1 MVKRSLVLLMA
12 LAMCLIVGV
21 GLSAQK
27 VYTIGFAQT
36 GGNEGAWRDAE
47 TASVNAAAKEMG
59 INLKFVDGQEKQ
71 DVQIAA
77 LRSFIAQKVDGIL
90 LAPVVATGWDDVLQ
104 ECKDAHIPVVLLDR
118 GIETSDDSL
127 YVCKITSD
135 FVAEGRRIGEWL
147 IKKMG
152 GKANIAELQG
162 TPGAD
167 PAIMRQKGFAEAIAK
182 VPGMKIVKSQTGNF
196 NAADGKQVMEAF
208 LKADKT
214 INAVYAHND
223 DMALG
228 AIQAIQEAGKKP
240 GKDIIVVSIDGTKPA
255 FQAMSKGLLNAVCEC
270 NPLLGKIGFETLIG
284 AINGK
289 SYPKWV
295 IQSDGLYDMSQAAAM
310 LPSRKY

>member
-1 MVKRSLVLLMA
+1 VNRKLVLLA
-12 LAMCLIVGV
+12 TLV
-21 GLSAQK
+21 LSLVVAFGASAAS
-27 VYTIGFAQT
+27 YTIGFAQT

-47 TASVNAAAKEMG
+47 TASVNDAAKTMG

-71 DVQIAA
+71 ENQIAA

-104 ECKDAHIPVVLLDR
+104 ECKDAKIPVVLLDR

-135 FVAEGRRIGEWL
+135 FVAEGKRIGDWL
-147 IKKMG
+147 NKKMK

-167 PAIMRQKGFAEAIAK
+167 PAIMRQKGFAEAIAAT
-182 VPGMKIVKSQTGNF
+182 PGMKIVKSQTGNF

-240 GKDIIVVSIDGTKPA
+240 GKDIIVVSIDGTRPA
-255 FQAMSKGLLNAVCEC
+255 FQAMAKGTLSALVEC

-284 AINGK
+284 AIGGK
-289 SYPKWV
+289 TYPKWV
-295 IQSDGLYDMSQAAAM
+295 IQADGIYEASQAAKA
-310 LPSRKY
+310 LPDRKY

>member
-1 MVKRSLVLLMA
+1 VKRKLAFFVA
-12 LAMCLIVGV
+12 LALCFFVALGA
-21 GLSAQK
+21 SAK
-27 VYTIGFAQT
+27 TYTIGFAQT

-47 TASVNAAAKEMG
+47 TASVNAAAADMG
-59 INLKFVDGQEKQ
+59 ITLKFVDGQEKQ
-71 DVQIAA
+71 ENQIAA

-90 LAPVVATGWDDVLQ
+90 LAPVVATGWDDILQ
-104 ECKDAHIPVVLLDR
+104 ECKDAKIPVVLLDR

-135 FVAEGRRIGEWL
+135 FVTEGRRVATWL
-147 IKKMG
+147 TVKMG

-167 PAIMRQKGFAEAIAK
+167 PAIMRQKGFAEVIADF
-182 VPGMKIVKSQTGNF
+182 PGMKIVKSQTGNF

-223 DMALG
+223 DMAQG

-240 GKDIIVVSIDGTKPA
+240 GKDIIVVSIDGTKQA
-255 FQAMSKGLLNAVCEC
+255 FTSMVAGTQNAVCEC

-289 SYPKWV
+289 TYPKWV
-295 IQSDGLYDMSQAAAM
+295 VQLDGLYDQNTAKSA
-310 LPSRKY
+310 LPTRKY

>member
-1 MVKRSLVLLMA
+1 MNKWRVVLLIGLA
-12 LAMCLIVGV
+12 LCLVAAAGV
-21 GLSAQK
+21 SAK
-27 VYTIGFAQT
+27 TYTIGFAQT

-71 DVQIAA
+71 ENQIAA

-104 ECKDAHIPVVLLDR
+104 ECKDAKIPVVLLDR

-135 FVAEGRRIGEWL
+135 FVLEGKRIGEWL
-147 IKKMG
+147 IKKMN

-167 PAIMRQKGFAEAIAK
+167 PAIMRQKGFAQAIAGY
-182 VPGMKIVKSQTGNF
+182 PGMKIVKSQTGNF

-208 LKADKT
+208 LKANAT

-240 GKDIIVVSIDGTKPA
+240 GKDIIVVSIDGT
-255 FQAMSKGLLNAVCEC
+255 
-270 NPLLGKIGFETLIG
+270 
-284 AINGK
+284 
-289 SYPKWV
+289 
-295 IQSDGLYDMSQAAAM
+295 
-310 LPSRKY
+310 

>member
-1 MVKRSLVLLMA
+1 MFFVTLVLALG
-12 LAMCLIVGV
+12 LAM
-21 GLSAQK
+21 SAAAK
-27 VYTIGFAQT
+27 NYTIGFAQT

-47 TASVNAAAKEMG
+47 TASVNAAAKDMG
-59 INLKFVDGQEKQ
+59 ITLKFVDGQEKQ
-71 DVQIAA
+71 ENQIAA

-90 LAPVVATGWDDVLQ
+90 LVPVVATGWDDVLQ
-104 ECKDAHIPVVLLDR
+104 ECKDAKIPVVLLDR
-118 GIETSDDSL
+118 GLTTNDDSL

-135 FVAEGRRIGEWL
+135 FVAEGRRIATWL
-147 IKKMG
+147 TVKMG

-167 PAIMRQKGFAEAIAK
+167 PAVMRQKGFADVIADF
-182 VPGMKIVKSQTGNF
+182 PGMKIVKSQTGNF

-223 DMALG
+223 DMAVG

-240 GKDIIVVSIDGTKPA
+240 GKDILVVSIDGTSESFK
-255 FQAMSKGLLNAVCEC
+255 AMAAGTQNAVCEC
-270 NPLLGKIGFETLIG
+270 NPLLGKIGFETIIG

-289 SYPKWV
+289 TYPKWV
-295 IQSDGLYDMSQAAAM
+295 IQSDGLYDQSKAAAM
-310 LPSRKY
+310 LPTRKY

>member
-1 MVKRSLVLLMA
+1 VNRKLAILACVVLSVIA
-12 LAMCLIVGV
+12 ATG
-21 GLSAQK
+21 AYAK
-27 VYTIGFAQT
+27 NYTIGFAQT

-47 TASVNAAAKEMG
+47 TASVNAAAKELN
-59 INLKFVDGQEKQ
+59 ITLKFVDGQEKQ
-71 DVQIAA
+71 ENQIAA

-90 LAPVVATGWDDVLQ
+90 LVPVVATGWDDVLQ
-104 ECKDAHIPVVLLDR
+104 ECKDAKIPVVLLDR
-118 GIETSDDSL
+118 GLTTTNDSL

-135 FVAEGRRIGEWL
+135 FVAEGRRIGAWL
-147 IKKMG
+147 SVKMG

-167 PAIMRQKGFAEAIAK
+167 PAIMRKQGFAETIADF
-182 VPGMKIVKSQTGNF
+182 PGMKIVKSQTGNF

-240 GKDIIVVSIDGTKPA
+240 GKDIILISIDGTKPS
-255 FQAMSKGLLNAVCEC
+255 FEAMSKGTLSAVVEC
-270 NPLLGKIGFETLIG
+270 NPLLGKIGFETVIG
-284 AINGK
+284 AIEGK
-289 SYPKWV
+289 TYPKWV
-295 IQSDGLYDMSQAAAM
+295 VQADGLYEASQAAKL
-310 LPSRKY
+310 LPGRKY